1 MKELMY
7 KRYSSR
13 KYSQE
18 KVSTQDINTIV
29 ECMLLSPSA
38 KNKNPWDFIVIHDLS
53 LIKALADSKVAGA
66 KFLDNTQHVIAVI
79 GHEALSD
86 TWIEDGAIT
95 LTIGHLAA
103 TSLNLGSCWIQIRN
117 RQAEDCSSEAYV
129 KKLLKIPEDLRV
141 LGLLSIG
148 HAMDENTKEKTP
160 DWTKV
165 HTDIY

>member
-1 MKELMY
+1 MKDLIY

-18 KVSTQDINTIV
+18 KVSTKHLKTIL

-38 KNKNPWDFIVIHDLS
+38 KNKNPWEFIIIDDLD
-53 LIKALADSKVAGA
+53 LIQALADSKVAGA

-79 GHEALSD
+79 GHEHMSD

-95 LTIGHLAA
+95 LTVGHLAA
-103 TSLNLGSCWIQIRN
+103 SALDLGSCWIQIRN
-117 RQAEDCSSEAYV
+117 RQAQDCSSEAYV
-129 KKLLKIPEDLRV
+129 KKLLKIPDDLRV

-148 HAMDENTKEKTP
+148 HAMDKNTKEKNP

-165 HTDIY
+165 HNNTY